1 MSQQNKRGSEL
12 PFVVD
17 DLDCIDDMP
26 KTPTL
31 IVIAVCCVAVMVM
44 CAAMGVF

>member
-1 MSQQNKRGSEL
+1 MSQPNKRGSDL

-26 KTPTL
+26 KMPTL
-31 IVIAVCCVAVMVM
+31 IVIAVCCIAVMVM
-44 CAAMGVF
+44 CIAMEAF